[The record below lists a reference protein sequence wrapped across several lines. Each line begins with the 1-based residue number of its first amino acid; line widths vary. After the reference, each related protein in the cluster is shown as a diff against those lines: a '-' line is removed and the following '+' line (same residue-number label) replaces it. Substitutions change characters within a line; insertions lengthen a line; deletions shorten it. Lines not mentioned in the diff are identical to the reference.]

1 MHFYLI
7 CDLRNWMY
15 WISGLFSLIVMI
27 LCHSDI
33 GVHDLLV
40 YLFAMASFRHDRT
53 LKYAPCHSCR
63 IFSYS
68 LHYWHIITTTSVRV
82 QTSNNSLKEFP
93 NKQLWKEK
101 LIIEYFLKNALFST
115 CPHCWKLNFE
125 KIDVFLL
132 LISPELHHPVH
143 DLGRWTEHF
152 LQDTVGPAECAGA
165 LTYLPVTRTL

>member
-1 MHFYLI
+1 
-7 CDLRNWMY
+7 MY

-63 IFSYS
+63 IYSYS

-82 QTSNNSLKEFP
+82 ETSNNSLKEFP

-152 LQDTVGPAECAGA
+152 VQDTVGPAECAGA